1 MPRTICSDFS
11 HHNLSISNSQDLV
24 KVGMK
29 KKKRRIDKR
38 KPKVGHEAKKHTSK
52 NRNIILNKKLCKKL
66 VYSPEYI
73 INISEVST
81 PLYHSD

>member
-24 KVGMK
+24 KATIK
-29 KKKRRIDKR
+29 KKKRRIEKR
-38 KPKVGHEAKKHTSK
+38 KSKAPYDLRRPACK
-52 NRNIILNKKLCKKL
+52 NRNIIMNRKLCKKL
-66 VYSPEYI
+66 VYSPEYA
-73 INISEVST
+73 ININEVKT

>member
-11 HHNLSISNSQDLV
+11 HHNLSISNSQDPV
-24 KVGMK
+24 KAGIK

-38 KPKVGHEAKKHTSK
+38 KPKAPHDPKKLAVK
-52 NRNIILNKKLCKKL
+52 NRNIIMNRKLCKKL
-66 VYSPEYI
+66 VYSPEYA
-73 INISEVST
+73 ININEVST